1 MGLGAEEV
9 ERVSKIRVDARIPSS
24 RLVPMSLNRGQ
35 PVTIE
40 ERKSEVARS
49 IFALAD
55 KLMVLAP
62 APTLA
67 GAGAPVSPG
76 RIFT

>member
-1 MGLGAEEV
+1 MKLISRSGGSASPHLNVGDIKQFPVPLPPLPEQTEIVRRV
-9 ERVSKIRVDARIPSS
+9 E
-24 RLVPMSLNRGQ
+24 SL
-35 PVTIE
+35 
-40 ERKSEVARS
+40 
-49 IFALAD
+49 FALAD